1 MNECRWSESSERLE
15 GRSLEEVG
23 DGEANGDEQAAGAVD
38 RGSAFRRRS
47 GRASGV
53 GGLGGAASGWGTPP
67 VGPGTKVLLLP
78 QGGEGEWLG
87 PVQGGLTTG
96 GV

>member
-1 MNECRWSESSERLE
+1 VGPPGLPGPPGPPGPPGLPGPS
-15 GRSLEEVG
+15 GPEE
-23 DGEANGDEQAAGAVD
+23 AG
-38 RGSAFRRRS
+38 
-47 GRASGV
+47 
-53 GGLGGAASGWGTPP
+53 GGGGGGAAPEEDEGGWGTPP